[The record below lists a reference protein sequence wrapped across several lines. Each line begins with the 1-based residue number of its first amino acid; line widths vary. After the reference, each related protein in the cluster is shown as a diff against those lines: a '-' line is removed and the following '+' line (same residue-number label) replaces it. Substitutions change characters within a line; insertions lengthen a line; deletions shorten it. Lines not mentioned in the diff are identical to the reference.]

1 MLTKSKDLLILTSFK
16 NLSISLQR
24 YHLLSKKLKKYFNN
38 IFVVNTDHLKIK
50 VKKEKKVYSFKYVS
64 LKKKNKLLKFYN
76 PKNILEFQN
85 FIKGKYPLI
94 INNIGRYFEDYSL
107 LRLIAKNKIP
117 HVIISNIGNLQ
128 GPEYYYKGKI
138 SHRFKN
144 FFQRKLPYF
153 ITTILSNLGF
163 MSKIDIRFISNQKI
177 YQNYLSANY
186 LKKKL
191 SYFKKYILVDSNLTN
206 EKKKINLSLDYIL
219 HLDLDPDYPEITDI
233 TGKFNKDKIKKHYI
247 QLNKLLEEFQRVFKK
262 KVIISIHPNYNLR
275 NAKIR
280 FPKFKIINKNV
291 FNYVSKAFLVTAFD
305 SSVIT
310 DAIQKN
316 KKILIL
322 ESLLFKEKKYST
334 SLYKKILNL
343 RAVEIF
349 NFKSVNKNIY
359 RDLRNKTLNY
369 KNYVNLYMRRSVDEN
384 PNKIIALNLNVIYKK
399 YYDK

>member
-1 MLTKSKDLLILTSFK
+1 MLIKPKDLLILTSFK
-16 NLSISLQR
+16 TLQITIPR
-24 YHLLSKKLKKYFNN
+24 FNLLSKSLKEYFDN
-38 IFVVNTDHLKIK
+38 IFLVNTDNLKIK
-50 VKKEKKVYSFKYVS
+50 II
-64 LKKKNKLLKFYN
+64 KKKNITANYLEHKRKYKIFKFYN

-85 FIKGKYPLI
+85 FIKDKYPLI
-94 INNIGRYFEDYSL
+94 INNIGRYLEDYSL

-117 HVIISNIGNLQ
+117 QAIISNMGNIQ
-128 GPEYYYKGKI
+128 APEYYFKGKI
-138 SHRFKN
+138 SHRFNN
-144 FFQRKLPYF
+144 FFQRKFPYF
-153 ITTILSNLGF
+153 IMTILSNLGF
-163 MSKIDIRFISNQKI
+163 LSKVDIRFISNQKI
-177 YQNYLSANY
+177 YQNYLSTNY
-186 LKKKL
+186 LKKKM

-219 HLDLDPDYPEITDI
+219 HLDLDPDYPEITNI

-247 QLNKLLEEFQRVFKK
+247 QINKLLEKFQYVFKK
-262 KVIISIHPNYNLR
+262 KVIVSIHPNYSLK

-322 ESLLFKEKKYST
+322 ESLLFKEKKYPT

-343 RAVEIF
+343 KAVEIF
-349 NFKSVNKNIY
+349 NFKNVNKNIY

-369 KNYVNLYMRRSVDEN
+369 KNYVDIYIKRPMNVD
-384 PNKIIALNLNVIYKK
+384 PNKIIALNLNTIYEK